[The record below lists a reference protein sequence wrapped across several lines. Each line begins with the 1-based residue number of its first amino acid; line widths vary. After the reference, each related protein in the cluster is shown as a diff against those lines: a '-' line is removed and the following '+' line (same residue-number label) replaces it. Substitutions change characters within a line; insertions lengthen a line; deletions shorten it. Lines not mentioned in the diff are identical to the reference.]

1 MKKKQEKSL
10 IKPRNHEEAEIQRL
24 RNALGTTFVTFQDG
38 ADLEPTHRQ
47 PLFSISRALEHA
59 QAADEHTEWPTTQLE
74 SLSFVNA
81 IIRPLIEQP

>member
-1 MKKKQEKSL
+1 MKKKQERSL

-47 PLFSISRALEHA
+47 PLFSISRAWNMHRL
-59 QAADEHTEWPTTQLE
+59 PTNSQNSQRL
-74 SLSFVNA
+74 N
-81 IIRPLIEQP
+81 